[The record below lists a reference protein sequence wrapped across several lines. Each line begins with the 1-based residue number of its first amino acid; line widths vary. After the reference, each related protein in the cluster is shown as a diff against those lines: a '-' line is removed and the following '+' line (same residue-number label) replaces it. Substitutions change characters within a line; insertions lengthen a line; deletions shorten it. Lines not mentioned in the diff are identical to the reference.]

1 MVLVLLCFRRAFAR
15 CEPGYQHSFFTYL
28 FFAKRQGLYLCIK
41 KTLARPDIRIR
52 IRRSIIR
59 IRINE
64 TVISPIIRIAAHEQ
78 GHR

>member
-1 MVLVLLCFRRAFAR
+1 M
-15 CEPGYQHSFFTYL
+15 L
-28 FFAKRQGLYLCIK
+28 FFAQWQGFYLHK

-64 TVISPIIRIAAHEQ
+64 TRISPIIRITAHEQ
-78 GHR
+78 GRR

>member
-1 MVLVLLCFRRAFAR
+1 MERSLKLLQGTSTRFYDVIFCPVAR
-15 CEPGYQHSFFTYL
+15 PLS
-28 FFAKRQGLYLCIK
+28 AK

-78 GHR
+78 GHW